1 MIYDLR
7 APLSSAALPILASAV
22 MIVSVISRFTRD
34 ETLRVMQ
41 SDYVLFARCQGM
53 DKKTLIFGYILRN
66 ALLPVVTVMGS
77 LVVSLLTGTLVI
89 EDLFAVPGIGSF
101 MGEAILE
108 NDYNVILALSFVY
121 AMIYVVV
128 MLFVDLVYGL
138 LDPRIRISGKA
149 E

>member
-1 MIYDLR
+1 
-7 APLSSAALPILASAV
+7 
-22 MIVSVISRFTRD
+22 
-34 ETLRVMQ
+34 
-41 SDYVLFARCQGM
+41 M

-66 ALLPVVTVMGS
+66 ALLPIVTVMGS

-89 EDLFAVPGIGSF
+89 EDMFAVPGIGSF

-108 NDYNVILALSFVY
+108 NDYNVVLALSFIY

-128 MLFVDLVYGL
+128 MLGVDLIYGI
-138 LDPRIRISGKA
+138 LDPRIRIAGKA